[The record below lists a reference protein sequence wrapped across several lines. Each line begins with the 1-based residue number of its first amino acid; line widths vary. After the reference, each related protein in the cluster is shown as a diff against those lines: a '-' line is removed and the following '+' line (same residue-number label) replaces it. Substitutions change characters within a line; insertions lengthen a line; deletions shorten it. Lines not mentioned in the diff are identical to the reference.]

1 MTKFLR
7 KLADEKA
14 PVFWC
19 LGMLVFMILGYK
31 TFSTV
36 FLGKTGFSYDATFL
50 RLSLLL
56 IVRMGIVVLDEIA
69 RKTLLSWLMN
79 AGRLMVNFID
89 DRSLYINIFYSLK

>member
-31 TFSTV
+31 TFSTT
-36 FLGKTGFSYDATFL
+36 FLEKTGFSYDTAFL
-50 RLSLLL
+50 KES
-56 IVRMGIVVLDEIA
+56 I
-69 RKTLLSWLMN
+69 
-79 AGRLMVNFID
+79 
-89 DRSLYINIFYSLK
+89 